1 VPVPSD
7 RGAQPAHGVV
17 APFRFRFREL
27 PTLRLPRRRPASHFV
42 AATYGVRRKARH
54 SRSVMAKRHY
64 RLVPLVALAC
74 FAVASAVTTSLGDA
88 MKSPL
93 ARIPAPREL
102 KVVSYYPADAGWTK
116 MWTDWRPE
124 VVAADLQRIAS
135 LHANTVR
142 AVVQPGLFGYPHP
155 SPTYASRLREF
166 VSLAAQARLHVQL
179 TLFDWWYDWSDLRGS
194 RTWARELLAPYSG
207 DPRVAFVELRNEIV
221 VKRHTMSW
229 ARTMIPF
236 IRALMR
242 GRTPVTLSVTGTDP
256 VRQLAALKR
265 GLRSVRPDFFDI
277 HYFGGG
283 GELAASVLSR
293 AKTVASPT
301 PLWLGET
308 GYPTTTSLSGYG
320 RVPRTP
326 QAQEAAQAHFLA
338 SVGWAAHANALPA
351 AGVWT
356 LTDFLPSALPD
367 GRVKIP
373 DAEFHYGLF
382 RTDGSEKPAARVVRD
397 TFCGRPPIVF
407 NGSFEEMVAAEDGN
421 LVPARWSMAGSDVA
435 FADDATVARSGVA
448 SARLTPKAA
457 GATASLSI
465 TPPNGAARAGQHVSV
480 RAWARSSDEQG
491 KALVVIEWFDR
502 HNHLLRRSSSRPLQ
516 PASTAWSRLE
526 VSARAP
532 GRAAY
537 LRIDLVA
544 QHLTAAV
551 WFDDVSFQKTRRAR
565 SGKRT
570 RSSRARSRWRAPPA
584 SQSRCSPGRQ
594 D

>member
-1 VPVPSD
+1 MV
-7 RGAQPAHGVV
+7 
-17 APFRFRFREL
+17 
-27 PTLRLPRRRPASHFV
+27 
-42 AATYGVRRKARH
+42 
-54 SRSVMAKRHY
+54 AKRHC
-64 RLVPLVALAC
+64 RLGLLLAVAC
-74 FAVASAVTTSLGDA
+74 FAVSGTATTSFGHA

-93 ARIPAPREL
+93 AWIRAPREL
-102 KVVSYYPADAGWTK
+102 RVVSYYPADAAWTK

-124 VVAADLQRIAS
+124 VVAADLRRVAS

-142 AVVQPGLFGYPHP
+142 AIVQPGLFGYPHP

-166 VSLAAQARLHVQL
+166 VSLAADARLHVQL

-194 RTWARELLAPYSG
+194 RTWAQELLSPYSG
-207 DPRVAFVELRNEIV
+207 DPRVAVVELRNEIV
-221 VKRHTMSW
+221 VKRNTMSW

-236 IRALMR
+236 VRALMR
-242 GRTPVTLSVTGTDP
+242 GRTSVTLSVTGTDP
-256 VRQLAALKR
+256 VRRLAALKR

-293 AKTVASPT
+293 AKKVASPT
-301 PLWLGET
+301 PLWVGET

-338 SVGWAAHANALPA
+338 SVGWAARANALPA
-351 AGVWT
+351 LGVWT
-356 LTDFLPSALPD
+356 LNDLLPSALPD
-367 GRVKIP
+367 GRAKTP

-397 TFCGRPPIVF
+397 TFCGRPPIAF
-407 NGSFEEMVAAEDGN
+407 NNSFEEMVAAEDGN

-448 SARLTPKAA
+448 SARLTPTAA

-465 TPPNGAARAGQHVSV
+465 TPPNGAAWAGQHVSV

-491 KALVVIEWFDR
+491 KAFVVIEWFDR
-502 HNHLLRRSSSRPLQ
+502 HNYLLRRSSSRPLP

-526 VSARAP
+526 VTARAP
-532 GRAAY
+532 ARAAY
-537 LRIDLVA
+537 LRIELVA
-544 QHLTAAV
+544 QHLTAPV
-551 WFDDVSFQKTRRAR
+551 WFDDVSFQKTRRTP
-565 SGKRT
+565 SGRWT
-570 RSSRARSRWRAPPA
+570 GSSRAPPEVARAAA
-584 SQSRCSPGRQ
+584 SQSRCSPKGRTDGFAHPHPIPESRALPHDLHLLADEDQ
-594 D
+594 RPRARVRCRDRRR